1 MIHKGILLNHI
12 HKQEHFMQSLLQ
24 PGKFVLFPESS
35 LFTFRFAF
43 E

>member
-24 PGKFVLFPESS
+24 PG
-35 LFTFRFAF
+35 
-43 E
+43 